1 MKNDFMSNSGSK
13 SIYTDAEIER
23 AKRMQKKNGG
33 TLMDNLSKLTG
44 RGLPSIN
51 TNMSDISSMYQRANA
66 ELNALLES
74 EKKRKETE
82 EKNEAVRKQLLENQD
97 KLNKALDN
105 YTSTL
110 KEDFGIDSMPDDS
123 WMRDFG
129 MSPYQSAGTG
139 ASPESDQFQRDA
151 VQPGSSQYDTAQPGI
166 YQPGTAQPGTVQSGI
181 AQTGNTTQSAQQD
194 RRLEEAAAASR
205 EASLEKFNGLGD
217 VLNKKV
223 FGQQEFIKK
232 LVIAFKRPLVM
243 PPESP
248 KALNTIL
255 LTGQKDSGKHFA
267 LEEIAKELNS
277 RGILRNSD
285 IRMIDLG
292 IYTDAS
298 MEKLFLQ
305 DIFSALSCNSRIVL
319 FENFE
324 NCHPSFLTHIASL
337 VIDGRIQ
344 LSERYIMS
352 KGQLVNVQNSLASE
366 AVSAITA
373 NGKYLIFI
381 TEKSLDKVAGVMGA
395 PFVNALGDV
404 CATAELGK
412 DAIKK
417 IAEGE
422 LEELKSKAEN
432 RFFFKLDFDEG
443 FLDYSVTRSER
454 QAGLKGVQ
462 DFYDSVL
469 QALAQAKLEGEYP
482 KNAELK
488 IAMDDGRI
496 KAHYGNELIDLSA
509 LLPEGFR
516 GEIEEIKKEMAAI
529 VGLDKVK
536 EYIFSLE
543 EYYKVQKRRAE
554 EGLKTGEVSKHMIF
568 TGNPGTGKTTI
579 ARIIS
584 KYLKAIGVLTG
595 GQLVEVSRA
604 DLVGRYVG
612 HTAPL
617 TNQVISSAIG
627 GVLFIDEAYSLYRG
641 KDDSFG
647 LEAIDTL
654 VKGIED
660 NRENL
665 IVILAGYSNEMQ
677 EFLTANSG
685 LKSRFPN
692 VINFPDYTGEELLK
706 ISGCI
711 AKSKGYTIDE
721 GAEPAL
727 VSYFNA
733 VQMVRA
739 ADAGNGRLARNKIEE
754 AVLNQSKRLVAEK
767 NAELSVLLS
776 EDFDLNDIMSDEK

>member
-1 MKNDFMSNSGSK
+1 MGLDLFGGGSSGNK
-13 SIYTDAEIER
+13 GHYTADEIDR
-23 AKRMQKKNGG
+23 AKKLQKKNGG
-33 TLMDNLSKLTG
+33 TLMENLQKLTG
-44 RGLPSIN
+44 RSMPSIN
-51 TNMSDISSMYQRANA
+51 TGMYDISNMYSMANS
-66 ELNALLES
+66 EMNSLLES
-74 EKKRKETE
+74 EKKRKEAE
-82 EKNEAVRKQLLENQD
+82 AKNDAVRKQLLDNQD

-105 YTSTL
+105 YTNTL
-110 KEDFGIDSMPDDS
+110 KDDFGIDSRVDDS
-123 WMRDFG
+123 WMKDFG
-129 MSPYQSAGTG
+129 I
-139 ASPESDQFQRDA
+139 E
-151 VQPGSSQYDTAQPGI
+151 PGKG
-166 YQPGTAQPGTVQSGI
+166 
-181 AQTGNTTQSAQQD
+181 SAQD
-194 RRLEEAAAASR
+194 SVRNNYDAGAVSASSTAEETKTDEQLSASR
-205 EASLEKFNGLGD
+205 EASLEKFNGLAEEI
-217 VLNKKV
+217 NKTV
-223 FGQQEFIKK
+223 FGQEEFVKK

-243 PPESP
+243 PPEEP
-248 KALNTIL
+248 KALNTIFVNGKND
-255 LTGQKDSGKHFA
+255 TGKHHA
-267 LEEIAKELNS
+267 LNEIAKELS
-277 RGILRNSD
+277 KRGILRNSD
-285 IRMIDLG
+285 IRVLDLG

-319 FENFE
+319 FEHFE
-324 NCHPSFLTHIASL
+324 NCHPSFLTHISSL
-337 VIDGRIQ
+337 VIEGRFQ
-344 LSERYIMS
+344 LSERYIMQ

-366 AVSAITA
+366 AVSAFTA
-373 NGKYLIFI
+373 NGKYLVFI
-381 TEKSLDKVAGVMGA
+381 SEKSLDKAAGVMGA
-395 PFVNALGDV
+395 PFINALGDV
-404 CATAELGK
+404 CTTKELEA
-412 DAIKK
+412 DAIRR

-422 LEELKSKAEN
+422 LEDLKKKASN
-432 RFFFKLDFDEG
+432 RFFFKLEFEDG
-443 FLDYSVTRSER
+443 FLDYSVSRSER

-469 QALAQAKLEGEYP
+469 QALAQAKLEGDYP
-482 KNAELK
+482 KDAVLK
-488 IAMDDGRI
+488 LGINDGKI
-496 KAHYGNELIDLSA
+496 SAYYKEETIDLSA

-516 GEIEEIKKEMAAI
+516 GEIDEIKKEMAAI

-543 EYYKVQKRRAE
+543 EYYQVQKRRAE

-706 ISGCI
+706 IAHSI

-721 GAEPAL
+721 GADPAL
-727 VSYFNA
+727 TTYFNA

-739 ADAGNGRLARNKIEE
+739 KDAGNGRLARNKIEE
-754 AVLNQSKRLVAEK
+754 AILNQSKRLVAEK
-767 NAELSVLLS
+767 DAELSVLLS
-776 EDFDLNDIMSDEK
+776 GDFDLNDVMSDEK

>member
-1 MKNDFMSNSGSK
+1 MGKDFNYSGVTGGNGNY
-13 SIYTDAEIER
+13 SIDEIDR
-23 AKRMQKKNGG
+23 ARKMQKKGGG
-33 TLMDNLSKLTG
+33 TLLENLAKLTG
-44 RGLPSIN
+44 RG
-51 TNMSDISSMYQRANA
+51 MSSSKSTMDISTMYNQARQQA
-66 ELNALLES
+66 EAIS
-74 EKKRKETE
+74 EAEKRQKEIE
-82 EKNEAVRKQLLENQD
+82 AKNEAVRKQLLENQD
-97 KLNKALDN
+97 KLNQALDN
-105 YTSTL
+105 YTTSL
-110 KEDFGIDSMPDDS
+110 KEDFGIQPQQDNS
-123 WMRDFG
+123 WMQDFG
-129 MSPYQSAGTG
+129 LTGQGSTGVSGGASGAGNLGAVDGGPQNTSQSAF
-139 ASPESDQFQRDA
+139 ADA
-151 VQPGSSQYDTAQPGI
+151 AAAGV
-166 YQPGTAQPGTVQSGI
+166 
-181 AQTGNTTQSAQQD
+181 QTGLDQAAKTD
-194 RRLEEAAAASR
+194 EELSASR
-205 EASLEKFNGLGD
+205 EASLEKFTGLAD
-217 VLNKKV
+217 EINKSV
-223 FGQQEFIKK
+223 FGQEEFVKK
-232 LVIAFKRPLVM
+232 LIIAFKRPLVM
-243 PPESP
+243 PPENP
-248 KALNTIL
+248 KALNTIM
-255 LTGQKDSGKHFA
+255 LTGKADTGKHYA
-267 LEEIAKELNS
+267 LTVTAKELNK

-285 IRMIDLG
+285 IRIMDLG

-324 NCHPSFLTHIASL
+324 NCHPSFLSHIASL
-337 VIDGRIQ
+337 VIDGRFQ
-344 LSERYIMS
+344 LSERYIMQ

-366 AVSAITA
+366 AVSAFTA

-381 TEKSLDKVAGVMGA
+381 TEKSLDKAAGIMGA
-395 PFVNALGDV
+395 PFINALGDV
-404 CATAELGK
+404 CTTKELEE
-412 DAIKK
+412 DAIRK

-422 LEELKSKAEN
+422 MEELKTKAAS
-432 RFFFKLDFDEG
+432 RFFFKVSFEEG
-443 FLDYSVTRSER
+443 FLDYSVSRSER
-454 QAGLKGVQ
+454 QGGLKAVQ
-462 DFYDSVL
+462 AFYESVL
-469 QALAQAKLEGEYP
+469 QALAQAKLEGDYL
-482 KNAELK
+482 KDAELILSVEDGK
-488 IAMDDGRI
+488 ISA
-496 KAHYGNELIDLSA
+496 KYGTEVIDLSA

-516 GEIEEIKKEMAAI
+516 GEIEEIKKEMDAI
-529 VGLDKVK
+529 VGLGKVK

-543 EYYKVQKRRAE
+543 EYYQVQKRRAE
-554 EGLKTGEVSKHMIF
+554 EGLKTSEVSKHMIF
-568 TGNPGTGKTTI
+568 TGSPGTGKTTI

-665 IVILAGYSNEMQ
+665 IVILAGYSNEMA

-692 VINFPDYTGEELLK
+692 VINFPDYTGEELLQ
-706 ISGCI
+706 ISKSI

-721 GAEPAL
+721 GAYPAL
-727 VSYFNA
+727 TTYFNA

-754 AVLNQSKRLVAEK
+754 AILNQSKRLVVEK
-767 NAELSVLLS
+767 DADLSVLLS
-776 EDFDLNDIMSDEK
+776 EDFELNDVMSDEK